1 MAHAEKRSN
10 GCWTCRLR
18 RKKCDERR
26 PECAN
31 CSGLQITCHYAMR
44 KPKWFDGAKK
54 QEAMAAQIKSQIKQQ
69 AGCRRERH
77 HASAGVAGFAK
88 TTRIRP
94 DINFINLIPKHDL
107 SNGRITSRIDA
118 ANETTPIL
126 NSNQNAEMNTR
137 KRKVS
142 DTAPGFSLANNFDVR
157 PKPEP
162 DMMFYGEDYDMDFL
176 MKYLDNV
183 FPLIFPFYRAGLLSP
198 GRGWIFSFISHSKV
212 AFHSVL
218 GISSYIFTVALS
230 EQYSGEEHKLCKT
243 VVWSRLVR
251 QADMCFNMLQQ
262 DIRELNDQ
270 GDRANL
276 LDKVRVMESI
286 VQFLTFEVA
295 LGRSANWDN
304 HLSPTI
310 ALFLDILQN
319 YAAKTSTSIMLE
331 ILSQINQRPLYAIKE
346 GYYVWDNRQECFRF
360 FTGLLLF
367 IDVAAST
374 SLERP
379 PQLLEYHPQLLS
391 NGDDGTPGK
400 GEATIRLSNLI
411 GCRNWAIHV
420 IAEISALDAWKKESM
435 RKGIDYRTGLIER
448 ASHITQMLDEGG
460 SQMDGDGAALTVNST
475 KIWGCAARIYLTVVI
490 SGWLPLLPEVRSSV
504 AHALQLLQTMAGSS
518 QLRALAWPLCVVGCI
533 AEHTQEQDFRNLF
546 TELDKPTRIG
556 TLDEALRIM
565 ESVWQIRG
573 STDSEVWD
581 VQACLNI
588 LGMPALLA

>member
-1 MAHAEKRSN
+1 MARVEKRSN

-18 RKKCDERR
+18 RKKCDETR
-26 PECAN
+26 PECTN
-31 CSGLQITCHYAMR
+31 CSGLQITCHYGMR

-77 HASAGVAGFAK
+77 RASAGVAGFAK
-88 TTRIRP
+88 TARIRAGV
-94 DINFINLIPKHDL
+94 NFINLVPKHDP
-107 SNGRITSRIDA
+107 SDGGIKSHINATNEA
-118 ANETTPIL
+118 ASVQ
-126 NSNQNAEMNTR
+126 NSNQNAAMKSR

-142 DTAPGFSLANNFDVR
+142 DAAPGFNLADKFDPR
-157 PKPEP
+157 PRPDP

-198 GRGWIFSFISHSKV
+198 GRGWIFSFLSQSRV

-218 GISSYIFTVALS
+218 GISSYIFTVVLT
-230 EQYSGEEHKLCKT
+230 EQYSGDEHKLCKA

-262 DIRELNDQ
+262 DIQELNDQ
-270 GDRANL
+270 GEQANL
-276 LDKVRVMESI
+276 LDKVRVVESI

-295 LGRSANWDN
+295 LGRSAHWDN

-319 YAAKTSTSIMLE
+319 HAAKASASIMLE
-331 ILSQINQRPLYAIKE
+331 ILSKINQRPLYALKD

-379 PQLLEYHPQLLS
+379 PQLLGYHLQLLS

-420 IAEISALDAWKKESM
+420 IAEISALDA
-435 RKGIDYRTGLIER
+435 
-448 ASHITQMLDEGG
+448 
-460 SQMDGDGAALTVNST
+460 
-475 KIWGCAARIYLTVVI
+475 
-490 SGWLPLLPEVRSSV
+490 
-504 AHALQLLQTMAGSS
+504 
-518 QLRALAWPLCVVGCI
+518 
-533 AEHTQEQDFRNLF
+533 
-546 TELDKPTRIG
+546 
-556 TLDEALRIM
+556 
-565 ESVWQIRG
+565 
-573 STDSEVWD
+573 
-581 VQACLNI
+581 
-588 LGMPALLA
+588 